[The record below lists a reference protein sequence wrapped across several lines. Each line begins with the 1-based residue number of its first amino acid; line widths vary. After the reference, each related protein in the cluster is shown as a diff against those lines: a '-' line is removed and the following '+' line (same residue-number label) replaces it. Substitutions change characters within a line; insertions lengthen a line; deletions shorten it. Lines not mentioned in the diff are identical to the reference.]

1 MSVADQLLPEDED
14 FDAPDWLAATDG
26 SGDYDSPP
34 YHFHFVS
41 WHPSGN
47 LNASASEYAA
57 FPLRAGGPIE
67 TSDNATLFIPQPN
80 QPGGSIPVHMT
91 DEVDT
96 ELRKLRAI
104 LCREE
109 DVLNLDNLSVEA
121 VFHLALVSGGT
132 VGAVTQGTGG
142 SSPTAMGRRSLGTVD
157 PAGLTDEE
165 NDTLAYSSNAN
176 FAGSMGA
183 QTPIDPVPTYNGW
196 LGNGVFVRAGGGHP
210 AVSATSS
217 ENEYSV
223 AGVNGY
229 LFVAYPLKNSSA
241 IDLYFEVWR
250 MTFGATGSVGVPTL
264 LAKQV
269 VADGFGQIKFRQEFR
284 MRLEVDTN
292 GAGNVDL
299 KAFVAPMAEGS
310 GYQEKQVFVAASWT
324 GETITAG
331 PSGDGAVNTTT
342 GVVTDSGS
350 GKIATFAD
358 QTFGVLLGRDRV
370 VDVSEWTGTDTA
382 LVNVIEGLKRLT
394 VRRVDTGAIVFN
406 DLFRRSS
413 LGLAVTG
420 SSVDEVVEGLFTR
433 GTKEMGLWTHDGN
446 AENSFGAAQ
455 TAIRRSMI
463 WTDSTTDTT
472 NPNDFVQTYIDPA

>member
-34 YHFHFVS
+34 YHFHFLS

-47 LNASASEYAA
+47 LNAGASEYAT
-57 FPLRAGGPIE
+57 FPLRAGGPLE

-96 ELRKLRAI
+96 ELRKMRAM

-109 DVLNLDNLSVEA
+109 DVLNYDNISVEA
-121 VFHLALVSGGT
+121 AFHLAVVSGGT
-132 VGAVTQGTGG
+132 VGAITQGTGG
-142 SSPTAMGRRSLGTVD
+142 SSPTAMARRTLSTVD
-157 PAGLTDEE
+157 PSGSTDDE
-165 NDTLAYSSNAN
+165 NTTLSFSRRAN
-176 FAGSMGA
+176 FSGSMIG
-183 QTPIDPVPTYNGW
+183 QDPIDPVPIYNGW
-196 LGNGVFVRAGGGHP
+196 LGNGVFLRAGGGQP

-229 LFVAYPLKNSSA
+229 LFVAYPLKNASA
-241 IDLYFEVWR
+241 IDLYLEVWR
-250 MTFGATGSVGVPTL
+250 MTFGASGSVGVPTL

-269 VADGFGQIKFRQEFR
+269 VADGFKLIKFREELR
-284 MRLEVDTN
+284 LRLEVDTN
-292 GAGNVDL
+292 GGGDVEL
-299 KAFVAPMAEGS
+299 KAFIGPIAG
-310 GYQEKQVFVAASWT
+310 QDRQVFVASAWT
-324 GETITAG
+324 GETITVG
-331 PSGDGAVNTTT
+331 PSGDGAVSTTT
-342 GVVTDSGS
+342 GVVTDSGA

-358 QTFGVLLGRDRV
+358 QTFGVLMGRDRI
-370 VDVSEWTGTDTA
+370 VDVSEWTGTSTA
-382 LVNVIEGLKRLT
+382 LVNVIEGIKRLT
-394 VRRVDTGAIVFN
+394 VRQVDTDTIVFN
-406 DLFRRSS
+406 DLFQRAS

-463 WTDSTTDTT
+463 WTDSTTDTSS
-472 NPNDFVQTYIDPA
+472 PNDFVQTYINPD

>member
-1 MSVADQLLPEDED
+1 MTVADQLLPEDED

-34 YHFHFVS
+34 YHFQYLS

-47 LNASASEYAA
+47 LNASATEYST

-67 TSDNATLFIPQPN
+67 TSDNATLFKPQPN
-80 QPGGSIPVHMT
+80 QPGGSIPVHMS
-91 DEVDT
+91 DEVDA
-96 ELRKLRAI
+96 ELRKLRGI

-109 DVLNLDNLSVEA
+109 DVLNHDNLSIEA
-121 VFHLALVSGGT
+121 AFKLSVVSGGT
-132 VGAVTQGTGG
+132 VGSATQGTGG

-157 PAGLTDEE
+157 PSGSTDDE
-165 NDTLAYSSNAN
+165 NTTLSFSSSAN
-176 FAGSMGA
+176 FEGSMIG
-183 QTPIDPVPTYNGW
+183 QDPIDPVPTYNGW
-196 LGNGVFVRAGGGHP
+196 LGNGVFLRAGGGHP

-241 IDLYFEVWR
+241 IDLYLEVWR
-250 MTFGATGSVGVPTL
+250 VTFGASGNVGVPTL

-269 VADGFGQIKFRQEFR
+269 VADGFQLIKFRDEFR

-292 GAGNVDL
+292 GGGDVEL
-299 KAFVAPMAEGS
+299 KAFVGPIS
-310 GYQEKQVFVAASWT
+310 GADRQVFVASAWT
-324 GETITAG
+324 GETITVG
-331 PSGDGAVNTTT
+331 PSGDGAVSTTT

-358 QTFGVLLGRDRV
+358 QTFGVLMGRDRI
-370 VDVSEWTGTDTA
+370 VDVSEWTGTATA
-382 LVNVIEGLKRLT
+382 LVNVIEGINRLT
-394 VRRVDTGAIVFN
+394 VRQVDTDTIVYN
-406 DLFRRSS
+406 DRFERAC
-413 LGLAVTG
+413 LGLAATG

-446 AENSFGAAQ
+446 AENSFGSAQ

-463 WTDSTTDTT
+463 WTDSTSDTSD
-472 NPNDFVQTYIDPA
+472 PNDFVQTYINPD